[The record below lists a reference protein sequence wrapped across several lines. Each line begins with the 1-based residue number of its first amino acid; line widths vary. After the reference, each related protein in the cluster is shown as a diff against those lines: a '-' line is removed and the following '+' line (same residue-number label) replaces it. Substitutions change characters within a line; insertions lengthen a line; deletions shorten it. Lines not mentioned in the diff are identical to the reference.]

1 LRKSRNDAGPATA
14 QRVPTLPSPKYWTRM
29 TKRLLIL
36 LVNTDPGNVEEL
48 GAPFY
53 YAAIAAAMDY
63 EVDVLCTATAG
74 KLMFNGVAEEL
85 VIKQGASMTVYGW
98 IKEAHEQG
106 ARFWAC
112 PANLELFDKTEADLI
127 PECSGLMGAAAMVQ
141 GLMNGDYRVL
151 TF

>member
-1 LRKSRNDAGPATA
+1 VAA
-14 QRVPTLPSPKYWTRM
+14 RM
-29 TKRLLIL
+29 SKRLLIVL
-36 LVNTDPGNVEEL
+36 MNTDPRNVEEL

-53 YAAIAAAMDY
+53 YAAVAAAMDY

-74 KLMFNGVAEEL
+74 KLMLKGVAQSL
-85 VIKQGASMTVYGW
+85 VLKPGEAKTVHDW

-112 PANLELFDKTEADLI
+112 PANLALFDRTEGDLI
-127 PECSGLMGAAAMVQ
+127 PECRGVMGAAAMIQ
-141 GLMNGDYRVL
+141 DIMDGACRVL

>member
-1 LRKSRNDAGPATA
+1 MTRK
-14 QRVPTLPSPKYWTRM
+14 
-29 TKRLLIL
+29 LLIV
-36 LVNTDPGNVEEL
+36 LVNTDPRNVEEL

-74 KLMFNGVAEEL
+74 KLLLKGVAEKL
-85 VIKQGASMTVYGW
+85 CVKPGDPKTIYDW
-98 IKEAHEQG
+98 IKEAHDQG

-112 PANLELFDKTEADLI
+112 PANLELFDKAESDLI
-127 PECSGLMGAAAMVQ
+127 PECKGLMGAATMMQ
-141 GLMNGDYRVL
+141 QIMDGECRVL